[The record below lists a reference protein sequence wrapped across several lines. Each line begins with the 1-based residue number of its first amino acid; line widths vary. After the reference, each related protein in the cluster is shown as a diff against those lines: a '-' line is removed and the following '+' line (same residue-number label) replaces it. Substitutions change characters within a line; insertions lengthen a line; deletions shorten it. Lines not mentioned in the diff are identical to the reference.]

1 MFNKS
6 KAVSHVAK
14 VDSKI
19 EELERILA
27 NARESIIKEVK
38 EVEAVESQ
46 MQHLMLKRQEL
57 REHLEYI
64 ETRELKVNRYFK
76 ESECLTQENQ

>member
-14 VDSKI
+14 VDGKI

-27 NARESIIKEVK
+27 NARESIIK

>member
-6 KAVSHVAK
+6 KAVSYVAK

-27 NARESIIKEVK
+27 NARESVIK

>member
-6 KAVSHVAK
+6 KAVSHVSK

-27 NARESIIKEVK
+27 NARESIIK

-76 ESECLTQENQ
+76 ESKCLTQENQ

>member
-1 MFNKS
+1 M
-6 KAVSHVAK
+6 SHVAK

-27 NARESIIKEVK
+27 NARESIIK

-64 ETRELKVNRYFK
+64 ETRELKVNKYFK

>member
-6 KAVSHVAK
+6 KAVSHVAR

-27 NARESIIKEVK
+27 NARESIIKEVG
-38 EVEAVESQ
+38 AVEPQ
-46 MQHLMLKRQEL
+46 MQHLMLKRQKL

-64 ETRELKVNRYFK
+64 ETRELKVNRFLR
-76 ESECLTQENQ
+76 SPNV

>member
-1 MFNKS
+1 MFNKN

-27 NARESIIKEVK
+27 NARESIIK

-64 ETRELKVNRYFK
+64 ETRELKVNRFLR
-76 ESECLTQENQ
+76 STNV

>member
-1 MFNKS
+1 MFSKS

-27 NARESIIKEVK
+27 NARESIIK

-76 ESECLTQENQ
+76 ESKCLTQENQ

>member
-6 KAVSHVAK
+6 KAASHVAK

-27 NARESIIKEVK
+27 NARESIIK

-64 ETRELKVNRYFK
+64 ETRELKVNRFLR
-76 ESECLTQENQ
+76 SPNV

>member
-1 MFNKS
+1 MFSKS

-27 NARESIIKEVK
+27 NARESIIK

>member
-27 NARESIIKEVK
+27 NARESIIKEV
-38 EVEAVESQ
+38 EAVESQ
-46 MQHLMLKRQEL
+46 MQHLML
-57 REHLEYI
+57 
-64 ETRELKVNRYFK
+64 
-76 ESECLTQENQ
+76 SC

>member
-1 MFNKS
+1 M
-6 KAVSHVAK
+6 SHVAK

-27 NARESIIKEVK
+27 NARESIIK

-76 ESECLTQENQ
+76 ESKCLTQENQ

>member
-1 MFNKS
+1 MFNKN
-6 KAVSHVAK
+6 KAESHVAK

-27 NARESIIKEVK
+27 NARESIIK

-76 ESECLTQENQ
+76 ESKCLTQENQ

>member
-14 VDSKI
+14 VDNKI

-27 NARESIIKEVK
+27 NARESIIK

>member
-6 KAVSHVAK
+6 KAVSYVAK

-27 NARESIIKEVK
+27 NARESIIK

>member
-6 KAVSHVAK
+6 KAVSHVVK

-27 NARESIIKEVK
+27 NARESIIKEV
-38 EVEAVESQ
+38 EAVESQ
-46 MQHLMLKRQEL
+46 IQHLMLKRQEL

>member
-1 MFNKS
+1 MT
-6 KAVSHVAK
+6 AK

-27 NARESIIKEVK
+27 NARESIIK

-76 ESECLTQENQ
+76 EPKCLTQENQ

>member
-1 MFNKS
+1 MFNKN
-6 KAVSHVAK
+6 KAVGHVAK

-19 EELERILA
+19 KELERTLA
-27 NARESIIKEVK
+27 NARESIIKEV
-38 EVEAVESQ
+38 EAVESQ
-46 MQHLMLKRQEL
+46 IQHLMMKRQEL

>member
-6 KAVSHVAK
+6 KAVNYVAK

-27 NARESIIKEVK
+27 NARESIIK

>member
-19 EELERILA
+19 EELEELERILA
-27 NARESIIKEVK
+27 NARESIIK

-64 ETRELKVNRYFK
+64 ETRELKVNRFLR
-76 ESECLTQENQ
+76 SPNV

>member
-6 KAVSHVAK
+6 KAV
-14 VDSKI
+14 I

-27 NARESIIKEVK
+27 NARESIIK

>member
-1 MFNKS
+1 MFSKS
-6 KAVSHVAK
+6 KAVSHVSK

-27 NARESIIKEVK
+27 NARESIIK

>member
-1 MFNKS
+1 MFSKS

-27 NARESIIKEVK
+27 NARESIIK

-64 ETRELKVNRYFK
+64 ETRELKVNKYFK

>member
-1 MFNKS
+1 M
-6 KAVSHVAK
+6 SHVAK

-27 NARESIIKEVK
+27 NARESIIK

-64 ETRELKVNRYFK
+64 ETRELKFNRYFK
-76 ESECLTQENQ
+76 ESKCLTQENQ

>member
-19 EELERILA
+19 EELECILA
-27 NARESIIKEVK
+27 NARESIIK

-76 ESECLTQENQ
+76 ESKCLTQENQ

>member
-6 KAVSHVAK
+6 KTVSHVAK

-27 NARESIIKEVK
+27 NARESIIK

-76 ESECLTQENQ
+76 EPKCLTQENQ

>member
-1 MFNKS
+1 MFNKN

-19 EELERILA
+19 AELERTLA
-27 NARESIIKEVK
+27 NARESIIK

-46 MQHLMLKRQEL
+46 MQHLMIKRQEL

>member
-14 VDSKI
+14 VGSKI

-27 NARESIIKEVK
+27 NARESIIK

-64 ETRELKVNRYFK
+64 ETRELKVNKYFK

>member
-14 VDSKI
+14 VDNKI

-27 NARESIIKEVK
+27 NARESIIK

-76 ESECLTQENQ
+76 ESKCLTQENQ

>member
-19 EELERILA
+19 EELERVLT
-27 NARESIIKEVK
+27 NARELIIK

-64 ETRELKVNRYFK
+64 ETRELKVNKYFK

>member
-1 MFNKS
+1 M
-6 KAVSHVAK
+6 SHVAK

-27 NARESIIKEVK
+27 NARESIIK

>member
-6 KAVSHVAK
+6 KAGSHVAK

-27 NARESIIKEVK
+27 NARESIIK

>member
-14 VDSKI
+14 VDSKT

-27 NARESIIKEVK
+27 NARESIIK

-64 ETRELKVNRYFK
+64 ETRELKVNRFLR
-76 ESECLTQENQ
+76 SPNV

>member
-6 KAVSHVAK
+6 KAGGHVAK

-27 NARESIIKEVK
+27 NARESIIK

-64 ETRELKVNRYFK
+64 ETRELKVNKYFK

>member
-1 MFNKS
+1 MFKKS

-27 NARESIIKEVK
+27 NARESLIK

>member
-6 KAVSHVAK
+6 KAVNHVVK

-27 NARESIIKEVK
+27 NARESIIK

-76 ESECLTQENQ
+76 ESKCLTQENQ

>member
-19 EELERILA
+19 EELEHILA
-27 NARESIIKEVK
+27 NARESIIK

-64 ETRELKVNRYFK
+64 ETRELKVNKYFK

>member
-6 KAVSHVAK
+6 KAVSHVVK

-27 NARESIIKEVK
+27 NARESIIK

-64 ETRELKVNRYFK
+64 ETRELKVNRFLR
-76 ESECLTQENQ
+76 SPNV